1 MRVTDNNVSTLMQQY
16 NTLMMEKK
24 RLLESSTEKNPIVV
38 NINKQLKILDANIKQ
53 GLNNLE
59 SSQQISLDTLNKQG
73 ERINSRLYSIPK
85 QERQF
90 IDVQRQQQIKKTLYL
105 LKF

>member
-1 MRVTDNNVSTLMQQY
+1 MRVTDNNMSTLMQQC